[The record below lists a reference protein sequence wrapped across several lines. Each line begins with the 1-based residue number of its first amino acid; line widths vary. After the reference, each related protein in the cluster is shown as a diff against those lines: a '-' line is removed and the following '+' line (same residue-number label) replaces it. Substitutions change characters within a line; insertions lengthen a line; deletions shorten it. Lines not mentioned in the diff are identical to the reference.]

1 MRGKKI
7 LYLVLVLSILIST
20 LGFTSCNRKYD
31 ENEVISAAEALLKES
46 EILNFVLFGKG
57 IDCVYSNHQNGAYY
71 ESNSLHLRE
80 LGFSTIDELRVLIG
94 KTFTEEYAENI
105 NSTVLS
111 PIISDGINYSMT
123 RYYQLYDDPVSKT
136 DPICIMVYKDYNYL
150 FRDSVEYKL
159 DTIKVEGVKKQTLFL
174 SVMATVTNDKG
185 ESQERKIEF
194 ELIEESEGWRIN
206 TPTYANYNS
215 HIDEYDN
222 LKDQEIK

>member
-20 LGFTSCNRKYD
+20 LSITSCNRKYD
-31 ENEVISAAEALLKES
+31 ENEVVTAATELLKES
-46 EILNFVLFGKG
+46 EMLNFVLFGKG

-111 PIISDGINYSMT
+111 PIISDGVNYSMT

-136 DPICIMVYKDYNYL
+136 DPVCIMVYKDYDYL

-159 DTIKVEGVKKQTLFL
+159 DTVRVEGVKKQTLYL
-174 SVMATVTNDKG
+174 SVEATVTNGKG
-185 ESQERKIEF
+185 ESQVRKIEF
-194 ELIEESEGWRIN
+194 ELIEESDGWRIN
-206 TPTYANYNS
+206 SPTYANYNS